1 MLSFVLQNIYINSGN
16 FLFHFQFLPGMNRA
30 SSFAREF
37 RLDQTY
43 KIAAS
48 RRATLDAKRSA
59 TVEPVLVCLSF
70 TKTLRSDLLENC
82 RLVVSNFPVA
92 IRADCRNLAR
102 EKSFSHRWEMMLEY
116 IGQVNIT
123 DDFA

>member
-1 MLSFVLQNIYINSGN
+1 
-16 FLFHFQFLPGMNRA
+16 MNRA

-59 TVEPVLVCLSF
+59 TVEPVLVCLSS

-102 EKSFSHRWEMMLEY
+102 EKFASFSHRWEMMLECV
-116 IGQVNIT
+116 GQVNIT